1 MAHFWIW
8 WILAALL
15 IGLELATGT
24 FYLLAVGIA
33 FGLGGV
39 AAWLGAALP
48 MQMLIGGALSAMQL
62 ARSAAIGEPE
72 ALAWTAVQLGKLY
85 WTHGRMAAA
94 AREYRKALVEFRG
107 YVYAFDALAQVEWA
121 RGHLRTAIALEQRAV
136 DAVPLPPFVAA
147 LGEQEQQW
155 GDGGWK

>member
-39 AAWLGAALP
+39 AAWLGASLP
-48 MQMLIGGALSAMQL
+48 MQMIIGGALSA
-62 ARSAAIGEPE
+62 
-72 ALAWTAVQLGKLY
+72 
-85 WTHGRMAAA
+85 
-94 AREYRKALVEFRG
+94 
-107 YVYAFDALAQVEWA
+107 
-121 RGHLRTAIALEQRAV
+121 IAL
-136 DAVPLPPFVAA
+136 LVAHY
-147 LGEQEQQW
+147 W
-155 GDGGWK
+155 R